1 MVDMPLMRL
10 NESIYMISDLV
21 LYYSEIVFIELFL
34 LDKIEIA
41 D

>member
-1 MVDMPLMRL
+1 MPLMRL

-21 LYYSEIVFIELFL
+21 LYYSEIVFIKLFL